1 MTDSALCTYSRT
13 ASSHSL
19 HAECRAGKHLIV
31 FLEKGPFILVMASA
45 TGEPEVALMTQLAL
59 VHAQILSILTNSVEK
74 MFARNP
80 SYDARKLLGTSFHHV
95 PKTDMSMSVCVSVCL
110 SVCLSEAVQ
119 YDRLTVAQ
127 PAVCVNSY
135 LKGSGDGRIPGFGGR
150 ICLVL
155 QVSAWKWHLHT
166 VCAARAECAEP
177 ATSQSS

>member
-1 MTDSALCTYSRT
+1 MTDSALCTYSHT

-80 SYDARKLLGTSFHHV
+80 SYDARKLLGTSFRHV
-95 PKTDMSMSVCVSVCL
+95 PKTDMSMSSCL
-110 SVCLSEAVQ
+110 SVCLSVYLSACLSEAVN

-135 LKGSGDGRIPGFGGR
+135 LKGSGDGRIPASCLICR
-150 ICLVL
+150 ICR
-155 QVSAWKWHLHT
+155 SGIHGLHI
-166 VCAARAECAEP
+166 
-177 ATSQSS
+177 